1 MDTSYRKS
9 GGTMLTFLPGTLL
22 GIISFILVTVN
33 TLVAVILIY
42 SLALF
47 KLIVI
52 SSWIRDFLS
61 RVLEKIANT
70 WVFINNMIMRIT
82 TSTKWK
88 VEGTED
94 LERKNWYIVI
104 SNHFSTLDIVVLQR
118 IFNGRIPFLK
128 FFLKKELIW
137 APFFGLAWW
146 ALDFPFMKRFSRE
159 FLKKNPHM
167 KGKDIEATRKACEK
181 FRKSPISIVNYVEG
195 TRFVP
200 EKHMKQE
207 SPYRNLLKPRAGG
220 VGFVISSMGK
230 LIQYILDVTIVYP
243 DNFGLWNFMCNRVK
257 EIKVKVKKITL
268 DDSLKGDY
276 IDDEDFKAFFQ
287 KWLNSLWSDKDILI
301 EEMLEVR

>member
-1 MDTSYRKS
+1 MDSSCRKS
-9 GGTMLTFLPGTLL
+9 GGNMLTFLPGTLL
-22 GIISFILVTVN
+22 GILSFILLTVN
-33 TLVAVILIY
+33 TLMAVILIY

-47 KLIVI
+47 KLII
-52 SSWIRDFLS
+52 FSSGIKDFLS
-61 RVLEKIANT
+61 RILEKVANA
-70 WVFINNMIMRIT
+70 WVFMNNMIMRIT

-94 LERKNWYIVI
+94 LDRKNWYIVI

-118 IFNGRIPFLK
+118 IFNGKIPFLK

-137 APFFGLAWW
+137 VPFFGLAWW

-159 FLKKNPHM
+159 FLKRNPHM

-195 TRFVP
+195 TRFVS
-200 EKHMKQE
+200 EKHKKQE

-243 DNFGLWNFMCNRVK
+243 DNFGLWNFMCNRVE
-257 EIKVKVKKITL
+257 EIRVKVKKITL

-276 IDDEDFKAFFQ
+276 IDDEDFKQFFQ

-301 EEMLEVR
+301 EEMLEV